1 MKVIATES
9 APKAIGPYSQAIVIE
24 GSMSNL
30 VFVSGQ
36 IPIDPATGNLVEG
49 PIAEQTKR
57 VMTNLAAILEAA
69 GASLSKVVK
78 TTVYLKDM
86 GDFADMNEVYG
97 SHFPD
102 HKPAR
107 ATVQVAKLPRD
118 VGVEIDCI
126 AVL

>member
-1 MKVIATES
+1 MKVVATES
-9 APKAIGPYSQAIVIE
+9 APKAIGPYSQAIVAN
-24 GSMSNL
+24 GM

-36 IPIDPATGNLVEG
+36 IPINPQTGNLVEG
-49 PIAEQTKR
+49 PIAQQTEQ
-57 VMTNLAAILEAA
+57 VISNLTAILEAA
-69 GASLSKVVK
+69 GASLAKVVK

-86 GDFADMNEVYG
+86 GDFQAMNEVYG
-97 SHFPD
+97 SHFPE

-107 ATVQVAKLPRD
+107 ATVQVARLPRD

>member
-1 MKVIATES
+1 MKVVATES
-9 APKAIGPYSQAIVIE
+9 APKAIGPYSQAIVTN
-24 GSMSNL
+24 GM

-36 IPIDPATGNLVEG
+36 IPINPANGNLVEG
-49 PIAEQTKR
+49 PIAEQTR
-57 VMTNLAAILEAA
+57 QVMSNLSAILEAA
-69 GASLSKVVK
+69 GAGLDKVVK

-86 GDFADMNEVYG
+86 GDFQEMNEVYG

>member
-1 MKVIATES
+1 MKVVATES
-9 APKAIGPYSQAIVIE
+9 APKAIGPYSQAIV
-24 GSMSNL
+24 MNNM

-36 IPIDPATGNLVEG
+36 IPINPATGNLVEG
-49 PIAEQTKR
+49 PIADQTR
-57 VMTNLAAILEAA
+57 QVMSNLSAILEAA
-69 GASLSKVVK
+69 GASLDKVVK

-86 GDFADMNEVYG
+86 GDFQEMNEVYG
-97 SHFPD
+97 GHFPD